1 MNALPS
7 NGLTFL
13 VSYNSPRSISTI
25 SLIVFLT
32 FALIRFSCAAKRF
45 VKVLPQKSEQ
55 FFRGPVLQAL
65 AGIHLFHRP
74 IEPAS
79 CGVHLGSES
88 YYKCSSHGGELRSKF
103 PISSRLKPRAPES
116 SVSGRVARGAAR
128 DQRPH
133 CHMDRPAVMFAWYWR
148 MPLEFAP
155 AELWL
160 AKGDLAQARP
170 QAESF
175 LKIELA
181 TAEHTWRA
189 LPWVVNA
196 RLATAELDQSRAQV
210 LFNHL
215 QKSDRS
221 QHLSRS

>member
-1 MNALPS
+1 MSASPS
-7 NGLTFL
+7 NGLIFL
-13 VSYNSPRSISTI
+13 VSYNSPRSIPTI

-45 VKVLPQKSEQ
+45 VEVLPQKSEQ
-55 FFRGPVLQAL
+55 FFRGAVLQPL
-65 AGIHLFHRP
+65 AGIHPFHRP
-74 IEPAS
+74 IQPAP

-103 PISSRLKPRAPES
+103 PVSSRLKPRAPES

-148 MPLEFAP
+148 MPLKSVFT
-155 AELWL
+155 ELWL

-175 LKIELA
+175 LKIALA

-221 QHLSRS
+221 QHLSRG